1 MWERNIAPSPLS
13 PALIRDWPS
22 HPVVCPDRESN
33 RPPLAL
39 RDGAQHAE
47 PHWSGLPFHFIMLS
61 ADLWR
66 SFFICPS
73 AVCLHLLFC
82 LVVVFTFKRLFQKQ
96 IFSPDCCGW
105 VLQTGRSPVGFEVR
119 AHVGLQ
125 SGIPVGCVWEATDWF
140 FFLTLVFLSL
150 FLSLFPSFE
159 KES

>member
-66 SFFICPS
+66 RFFICPS

-96 IFSPDCCGW
+96 IFSSDSVAESCKLEGHLLNSRSGHMLGCSRGSQLFACGRQVTDFSFSHW
-105 VLQTGRSPVGFEVR
+105 CISP
-119 AHVGLQ
+119 
-125 SGIPVGCVWEATDWF
+125 S
-140 FFLTLVFLSL
+140 
-150 FLSLFPSFE
+150 LSLFPSFE
-159 KES
+159 KKSE